1 MFENTKTVRRVLAG
15 VVGVNLSLALA
26 VSAGAV
32 PKPGDHGSVHTAAA
46 AAAEPVAAPVAP
58 QADNAAQ
65 DAVQPTVPTTAAP
78 APTTPAA
85 PTTVAAPKVTTP
97 PTTKAP
103 APKPAVTTAAP
114 APATAAPAVTV
125 PAVPVTVPRRVPSAA
140 EVQAAIAA
148 LPQYVRT
155 PFTPTAAQVAQ
166 IGDQVC
172 SAFDQGQTFAQV
184 KATGLSM
191 VTQIPLTTILPGG
204 ADWVVKTVVNLYCPG
219 YASKLV

>member
-46 AAAEPVAAPVAP
+46 SAAEPVAAPVAP

-65 DAVQPTVPTTAAP
+65 DAVQATVPTTAAP
-78 APTTPAA
+78 APTTP
-85 PTTVAAPKVTTP
+85 TTVAPPKVTSP

-103 APKPAVTTAAP
+103 APKATVTTAAP
-114 APATAAPAVTV
+114 APAAAAPAVTV

-172 SAFDQGQTFAQV
+172 SAFDQGQTFTQV

>member
-46 AAAEPVAAPVAP
+46 SAAEPVAAPLAP

-65 DAVQPTVPTTAAP
+65 DAVQATVPTTAAP
-78 APTTPAA
+78 APTTP
-85 PTTVAAPKVTTP
+85 TTVAPPKVTTP

-103 APKPAVTTAAP
+103 APKATVTTAAP
-114 APATAAPAVTV
+114 APAAAAPAVTV
-125 PAVPVTVPRRVPSAA
+125 PAVPVTVPRRVPSAS

-172 SAFDQGQTFAQV
+172 SAFDQGQTFTQV